1 MFLVARVERLL
12 RKGQLQQA
20 AAPAAGAGAERVGAV
35 GAERKVEL
43 GPTTSF
49 YYAYNAS
56 DLLARSPARLF
67 WPWLGLA

>member
-20 AAPAAGAGAERVGAV
+20 AAPAAAGAGRVGAV

-56 DLLARSPARLF
+56 DLLARSPARLL